1 MSDATRPLV
10 VFDCMTY
17 LQATTSPTGRAAACL
32 RLFENGRLQLLVTH
46 GILDEVRDV
55 LSRPR
60 IRQRNPALTDEIV
73 NAFLARVAELAPPTS
88 NVPAVFSYARD
99 PKDEPYL
106 NLAIAT
112 SANYIV
118 SWDNDLRDLMRADNA
133 DGQALRA
140 LAPALQIVT
149 PPEFL
154 ATLRD
159 AEAKPADPS
168 SAHAASNASPTE

>member
-1 MSDATRPLV
+1 
-10 VFDCMTY
+10 
-17 LQATTSPTGRAAACL
+17 
-32 RLFENGRLQLLVTH
+32 
-46 GILDEVRDV
+46 
-55 LSRPR
+55 
-60 IRQRNPALTDEIV
+60 
-73 NAFLARVAELAPPTS
+73 PPTS